1 MAPIED
7 LLRLPLHGH
16 GETSAEESSC
26 DATKIYVSLEEK
38 SILEDL
44 RTLRDQAIELRAQ
57 LKDATPDEERVKLE
71 AKLAA
76 LREQRKVLDTRREA
90 AYTRKMVMLGHIPP
104 EVDLL

>member
-16 GETSAEESSC
+16 GEAAPEESSC

-38 SILEDL
+38 SILNDIRAL
-44 RTLRDQAIELRAQ
+44 RNRAIELRTQQKSATSEV
-57 LKDATPDEERVKLE
+57 KRAEFDAELDD
-71 AKLAA
+71 
-76 LREQRKVLDTRREA
+76 LRSQRKELEKHREA